1 MDLASRE
8 QSLRARLEQI
18 AQLEAEV
25 ARREQELR
33 DKERELKTKE
43 KAKKQ
48 ILLRLTPSI
57 WNEIAAMAEEEFRSI
72 NGEIEFLLAEAIRRR
87 RGK

>member
-1 MDLASRE
+1 MDPASRE

-33 DKERELKTKE
+33 DKERELKTRE